1 MKDEPKTQTKLIE
14 ELEKSEAEFR
24 RVEEELR
31 ASEDHYRTIFESVP
45 IGIFHYTPEGK
56 IITANST
63 LAHIFGYESPDELM
77 TIVNTSGIA
86 EALYVNPEKQQLAV
100 DMALGQEGWCTF
112 ENRFRRKDGDTIIGK
127 ALYWVVRNSDGTT
140 SHLEG
145 IIEDITKRKQA
156 EEALLKSESKYRSLL
171 EHSNDA
177 IYLLFKDKFEMI
189 NPKFSEM
196 LGVTPEEVK
205 ASEFNF
211 MQLVAPKSR
220 PLIEERERMVQRGK
234 VPPSR
239 YEFVALSKDGKE
251 IEVEASVARILYGD
265 GTAVQGILRDISE
278 RKQLE
283 AQLRQ
288 AVKMEAIGQFAGGI
302 AHDLNNLLTVISG
315 NANLALM
322 SLPSN
327 EPLIYELSQID
338 KAVKRATNLISR
350 LLAFARRQTLQLK
363 IVDLNSIIADVDNM
377 LRHMIREDI
386 ELATKLY
393 MDLWK
398 VKVDPGQM
406 EEIILNLAVNARD
419 AMSEGGKLTIETA
432 NVELDEGYNNLGS
445 EVIPGPY
452 VMLSVKD
459 TGCGMNEEVKSKI
472 FDPFFTTKGEDK
484 GSGLGLSIVFGIVK
498 QSNGH
503 ISVDSE
509 PDKGTNLRIY
519 LHKVEGE
526 AENIRPKFAPDE
538 IPMGNESIL
547 IVEDEDNVRYMVM
560 RILALSGYKIKE
572 AQSGKDALKI
582 CAEMKKPFDLV
593 ITDIIMPLMK
603 GTELIKHI
611 REKFWPE
618 IKVLY
623 VSGYSP
629 DITARLEFF
638 DKDTPCL
645 QKPFDPLILA
655 HKVREVLDCQLQIKT
670 EPLL

>member
-1 MKDEPKTQTKLIE
+1 MKEEHKSKVRLIE
-14 ELEKSEAEFR
+14 ELEKSKAERKQGEKELRDTCDYLENLIEHANSSIIVWDQEFR
-24 RVEEELR
+24 ITRFNR
-31 ASEDHYRTIFESVP
+31 AAEQLS
-45 IGIFHYTPEGK
+45 
-56 IITANST
+56 
-63 LAHIFGYESPDELM
+63 GYGAKE
-77 TIVNTSGIA
+77 V
-86 EALYVNPEKQQLAV
+86 
-100 DMALGQEGWCTF
+100 LGQELQILF
-112 ENRFRRKDGDTIIGK
+112 PEARRDELLNMVAPTLDDEHWNSLEIPILHKNGDIRIVLWNSANIYAKDGNMVVATIVQGQ
-127 ALYWVVRNSDGTT
+127 
-140 SHLEG
+140 
-145 IIEDITKRKQA
+145 DITERMQA
-156 EEALLKSESKYRSLL
+156 EEALRKSESKYRSLIQY
-171 EHSNDA
+171 SNDA
-177 IYLLFKDKFEMI
+177 VYLLFKDKFEMI

-196 LGVTPEEVK
+196 LGVTAEEVK
-205 ASEFNF
+205 APEFNF

-220 PLIEERERMVQRGK
+220 SLIEERKRMVQRGK

-251 IEVEASVARILYGD
+251 IEVEASVAKIPYGD

-288 AVKMEAIGQFAGGI
+288 AVKMEAVGQFAGGI

-350 LLAFARRQTLQLK
+350 LLAFARRQTLQPK
-363 IVDLNSIIADVDNM
+363 IVDLNSIITDVENM
-377 LRHMIREDI
+377 LQHMIREDI
-386 ELATKLY
+386 ELITKSSL
-393 MDLWK
+393 DLWK

-452 VMLSVKD
+452 VMLSVND

-472 FDPFFTTKGEDK
+472 FDPFFTTKGEGE

-509 PDKGTNLRIY
+509 PAKGTNLRIY
-519 LHKVEGE
+519 LPKVEGE

-547 IVEDEDNVRYMVM
+547 LVEDEDDVRYMIM

-582 CAEMKKPFDLV
+582 CEEMKKPFDLV

-623 VSGYSP
+623 P
-629 DITARLEFF
+629 DF
-638 DKDTPCL
+638 
-645 QKPFDPLILA
+645 
-655 HKVREVLDCQLQIKT
+655 KT
-670 EPLL
+670 QFYK